1 MKVEI
6 KEGVLYIELP
16 IHKQASKS
24 GKTILVAS
32 SNGNKATTAQV
43 DGKIVTVGLNA
54 YISK

>member
-6 KEGVLYIELP
+6 RDSILYIELP
-16 IHKQASKS
+16 IHKQVSKS
-24 GKTILVAS
+24 GKTILIAS

-43 DGKIVTVGLNA
+43 DGKVVTVGLNA